1 MAKRASTGVSF
12 TPEQAD
18 FPNSLVR
25 RGESQPVSE
34 VVRAA
39 LRPSQHRRAVLRV
52 EIERARGEI
61 AAGADDLDQDRI
73 VGGEVFFREWGAD
86 LDEREEAARFP
97 TP

>member
-1 MAKRASTGVSF
+1 MTKRASISISL

-18 FPNSLVR
+18 FLNSLVR
-25 RGESQPVSE
+25 DGEYQSVSE

-39 LRPSQHRRAVLRV
+39 LRSFQHRRAVLPA

-61 AAGADDLDQDRI
+61 AAGADDLDQGRI
-73 VGGEVFFREWGAD
+73 VEGDAFFRQWDAD
-86 LDEREEAARFP
+86 LDQREEAVRLP